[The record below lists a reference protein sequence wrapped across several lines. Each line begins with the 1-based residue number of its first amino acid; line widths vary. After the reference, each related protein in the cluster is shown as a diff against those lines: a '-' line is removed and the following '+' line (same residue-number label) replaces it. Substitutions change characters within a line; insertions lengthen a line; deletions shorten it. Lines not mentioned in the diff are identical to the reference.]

1 MHNPKGKTKNAMLLE
16 LESIKGLLVEED
28 IPVLQEVVIQDIPL
42 LETVVLPEDL
52 PEEAIPLLNLVVQ
65 EEDLSP
71 QSSTL
76 TTPWDEPA
84 PEAALGTTDIEQ
96 DASALSFNT
105 LDIGEALG
113 ASEALED
120 TSEALKDISELA
132 GANEIV
138 DTAAADSQPLK
149 HREEQQQD
157 FFQLIADPEPQAISE
172 SPSSRPAAAKPAGEN
187 PFLPQHIRARLQG
200 NNSPPSISLED
211 LEESINK
218 RFQNLSLGSSPLHS
232 AKKTSSI
239 QQQLINDIMDKMLP
253 EMAKELRGRLE
264 KMNKQMLEA
273 LLAER

>member
-42 LETVVLPEDL
+42 LDTIVPPEDL

-65 EEDLSP
+65 EEDLSV
-71 QSSTL
+71 QSSAL
-76 TTPWDEPA
+76 TTPWDEPV
-84 PEAALGTTDIEQ
+84 PEAAHGATDIEE

-157 FFQLIADPEPQAISE
+157 FFQLIADPEPQASSE
-172 SPSSRPAAAKPAGEN
+172 SPSSRPAAKPAGEN

-218 RFQNLSLGSSPLHS
+218 RFQNLSLGSSPSHT
-232 AKKTSSI
+232 AKKPSSI